1 MKRILAEFD
10 VREKTPL
17 ILGIIL
23 AWLGLNLAFTFLVNL
38 PRASEASRLTEESA
52 RMADLITTRQK
63 DIERLKV
70 ERTRVVDG
78 SSKLQDFYKVVL
90 ATKGERMIA
99 FQKEIR
105 DIAGKFRID
114 LKSINYAAEAAPTKD
129 KIARFGAAMPLTGS
143 YEGLREFIETIEKSD
158 QFIIIN
164 SVELSNSKEGGVIL
178 GLSIALSTYF
188 LDPELPDKDA
198 ATGRGRRRTS

>member
-1 MKRILAEFD
+1 MKRLLAEFD

-17 ILGIIL
+17 ILGVIL

-38 PRASEASRLTEESA
+38 PRSGEASRLTEESA
-52 RMADLITTRQK
+52 RMAELITTRQK
-63 DIERLKV
+63 DIERLRV

-78 SSKLQDFYKVVL
+78 SGKLQDFYTDVL

-105 DIAGKFRID
+105 DIAGKFHID

-143 YEGLREFIETIEKSD
+143 YEGLREFIETIEKSE

-188 LDPELPDKDA
+188 LDPELPDN
-198 ATGRGRRRTS
+198 ATPSGRGRRRTS

>member
-1 MKRILAEFD
+1 MAE
-10 VREKTPL
+10 
-17 ILGIIL
+17 
-23 AWLGLNLAFTFLVNL
+23 
-38 PRASEASRLTEESA
+38 
-52 RMADLITTRQK
+52 LITTRQK
-63 DIERLKV
+63 DIERLRV

-78 SSKLQDFYKVVL
+78 SGKLQDFYTDVL

-105 DIAGKFRID
+105 DIAGKFHID

-143 YEGLREFIETIEKSD
+143 YEGLREFIETIEKSE

-198 ATGRGRRRTS
+198 AASGRGRRRTS

>member
-1 MKRILAEFD
+1 MKRLLAEFD

-38 PRASEASRLTEESA
+38 PRSGEASRLTEESA
-52 RMADLITTRQK
+52 RMAELITTRQK
-63 DIERLKV
+63 DIERLRV

-78 SSKLQDFYKVVL
+78 SGKLQDFYTDVL

-105 DIAGKFRID
+105 DIAGKFHID

-143 YEGLREFIETIEKSD
+143 YEGLREFIETIEKSE

-188 LDPELPDKDA
+188 LDPELPDN
-198 ATGRGRRRTS
+198 ATPSGRGRRRTS